1 MFPNNL
7 NFSGV
12 NMNSSTIPTTQQQPQ
27 TQFFT
32 GISVLSNPSFFPK
45 VDAQAAAGEKT
56 PSILFSNSNN
66 NDDSD
71 DDDWGYG
78 SPNFN
83 KNSNYPLVFHEHGS
97 MIPKM
102 GLQKQGVSDHI

>member
-1 MFPNNL
+1 MFPNNIG
-7 NFSGV
+7 FSAG
-12 NMNSSTIPTTQQQPQ
+12 NMNSLTFSTTQQPQ
-27 TQFFT
+27 TQLFT
-32 GISVLSNPSFFPK
+32 SISGSSSPSFFPK
-45 VDAQAAAGEKT
+45 VDAQAAAGEKV

-83 KNSNYPLVFHEHGS
+83 KNSNFPLGFHEHGS

-102 GLQKQGVSDHI
+102 GLQKQGVFDHI